1 MTTSQELSGR
11 APKTGPW
18 IIGYAVFVGLA
29 FYLTGSG
36 IVTNT
41 TIGSMLWLP
50 VALCAVMVVVTS
62 WRRHRLLGTL
72 SPAVRGFRT
81 RIVVA
86 CVFALL
92 GFAVS
97 GIVWE
102 MVGREAL
109 WSRLLALLPFI
120 GFAGIVWSVHRYIVE
135 EQDEYLRAQS
145 VRQMLIASFV
155 TLIVASLWG
164 GLAYAGLIGP
174 GWVGIIILVW
184 FAGMGVGRL
193 VNEIRP

>member
-1 MTTSQELSGR
+1 MTASQELSGR

-18 IIGYAVFVGLA
+18 IIGYAVSVGLA

-36 IVTNT
+36 IVTDT
-41 TIGSMLWLP
+41 TVGSMLWLP
-50 VALCAVMVVVTS
+50 VALCAAMVVITS

-72 SPAVRGFRT
+72 SPAVRAFRT
-81 RIVVA
+81 RIVAA
-86 CVFALL
+86 CVVAFL

-97 GIVWE
+97 GIVWD
-102 MVGREAL
+102 MVGRQAL
-109 WSRLLALLPFI
+109 WTRLLALLPYI
-120 GFAGIVWSVHRYIVE
+120 GFAGIIWSVHRYIGE

-145 VRQMLIASFV
+145 VRQILIASFV
-155 TLIVASLWG
+155 TLTIASLWG
-164 GLAYAGLIGP
+164 GLAYAGLTGQ

-193 VNEIRP
+193 VNEMRP

>member
-18 IIGYAVFVGLA
+18 IIGYAVSVGLA
-29 FYLTGSG
+29 FYLTGRG

-41 TIGSMLWLP
+41 TVGSMLWLP
-50 VALCAVMVVVTS
+50 VALCAAMVVVTS

-72 SPAVRGFRT
+72 SPAVSAFRT
-81 RIVVA
+81 RMVAACVVA
-86 CVFALL
+86 FL

-102 MVGREAL
+102 MVGRQAL
-109 WSRLLALLPFI
+109 WARLLAMLPYI
-120 GFAGIVWSVHRYIVE
+120 GFAGIVWSVHRYIAE
-135 EQDEYLRAQS
+135 EADEYLRTQS
-145 VRQMLIASFV
+145 IRQTLIASFV
-155 TLIVASLWG
+155 TLTIASLWG
-164 GLAYAGLIGP
+164 GLAYAGLTGP

-193 VNEIRP
+193 VNEMRP